1 MGIILASASP
11 RRRELLEML
20 GVKNLKI
27 LPADTDETV
36 TAMSPEAEVQA
47 IALEKAKAVA
57 AKSTASDVVIAA
69 DTLVYLEGRALAKP
83 ADDND
88 AFRMLRQLSGTRHT
102 VFTGVALVQGTREL
116 TFAEKT
122 DVYFRK
128 LTDAEIHA
136 YIKTGE
142 PMDKAGAYGAQG
154 RAAVFIERIDGD
166 FFNVVG
172 LPLCRL
178 VVMLRCFGIDLAAEM
193 NRYCS

>member
-11 RRRELLEML
+11 RRRELLELL

-27 LPADTDETV
+27 MPADTDETV
-36 TAMSPEAEVQA
+36 AAMSPEAEVQA

-57 AKSTASDVVIAA
+57 AKSAAADVVVAA
-69 DTLVYLEGRALAKP
+69 DTLVYLEGEALAKP
-83 ADDND
+83 ADDSD
-88 AFRMLRQLSGTRHT
+88 AFRMLRQLSGARHT
-102 VFTGVALVQGTREL
+102 VYTGVALVQGNREL

-136 YIKTGE
+136 YIQTGE

-154 RAAVFIERIDGD
+154 RGAMFIERIDGD

-178 VVMLRCFGIDLAAEM
+178 VVMLRRFGIDLAGEM
-193 NRYCS
+193 TSNR